1 MSSSFRMRVQQ
12 HQQIQVQLQKKPQK
26 TKLRICLQVREST
39 PVPFNYDY
47 ITFDTMHITGFLIK
61 CLEDRKLS
69 ESEHLEVATEVVQ
82 NTLMQAG
89 AHLSEEILNPFKGLE
104 NVYQITKYMEEN
116 LEYSVS

>member
-26 TKLRICLQVREST
+26 TKLRMCLQVREST

-69 ESEHLEVATEVVQ
+69 ESEHL
-82 NTLMQAG
+82 AG
-89 AHLSEEILNPFKGLE
+89 GYGSCAKHFNASRCSSE
-104 NVYQITKYMEEN
+104 
-116 LEYSVS
+116 

>member
-1 MSSSFRMRVQQ
+1 
-12 HQQIQVQLQKKPQK
+12 
-26 TKLRICLQVREST
+26 
-39 PVPFNYDY
+39 
-47 ITFDTMHITGFLIK
+47 MHITGFLIK

-69 ESEHLEVATEVVQ
+69 ESAVEGIVEDISNIWQVAMEVVQ
-82 NTLMQAG
+82 NTLQAG